1 MNDESGIYAKFGQNR
16 SDDPTFKEKIAFVK
30 IDDKIS
36 NLFDKT
42 TFTFQGGALPPHARF
57 YGRGNG
63 ITITFQKDSGDSKI
77 CSFDGLRVPTL
88 EVVIF

>member
-42 TFTFQGGALPPHARF
+42 TFTFQGGAFPAECTILWKGEWYYNYVSERF
-57 YGRGNG
+57 WR
-63 ITITFQKDSGDSKI
+63 F
-77 CSFDGLRVPTL
+77 
-88 EVVIF
+88 

>member
-42 TFTFQGGALPPHARF
+42 TFTFQGGAFPAACRIL
-57 YGRGNG
+57 
-63 ITITFQKDSGDSKI
+63 
-77 CSFDGLRVPTL
+77 
-88 EVVIF
+88 